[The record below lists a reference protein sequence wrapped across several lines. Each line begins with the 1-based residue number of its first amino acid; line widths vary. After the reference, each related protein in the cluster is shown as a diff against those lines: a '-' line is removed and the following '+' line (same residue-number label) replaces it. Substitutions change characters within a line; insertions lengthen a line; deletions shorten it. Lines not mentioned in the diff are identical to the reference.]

1 MLCPQN
7 MSVGPRLPESMV
19 WHVLKREKRNML
31 LLLRMMMDYDEG
43 CWMMVMVMV
52 MAMAMVKVMVLVM
65 MVMVMVVV
73 MMVMVMVMVMIVDI
87 VFSIISW
94 GRELRRS
101 PWRALRHGLR
111 RLWAVVVPMHLASR
125 ATRRPGPSE
134 ATQLRGSQAPRVVL
148 VHGLQTKLRAQRRTA
163 CFVPVRGGG
172 YGKELRRS

>member
-1 MLCPQN
+1 
-7 MSVGPRLPESMV
+7 
-19 WHVLKREKRNML
+19 ML

-43 CWMMVMVMV
+43 CW
-52 MAMAMVKVMVLVM
+52 
-65 MVMVMVVV
+65 
-73 MMVMVMVMVMIVDI
+73 VMVMVMIVDI
-87 VFSIISW
+87 VFSSISW

-172 YGKELRRS
+172 YGAELRRS